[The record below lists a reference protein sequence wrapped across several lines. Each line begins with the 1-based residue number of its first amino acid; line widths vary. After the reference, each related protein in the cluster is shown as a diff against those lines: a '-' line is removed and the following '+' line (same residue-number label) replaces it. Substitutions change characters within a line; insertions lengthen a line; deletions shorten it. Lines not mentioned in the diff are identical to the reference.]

1 MARKSVCK
9 LCRREG
15 VKLFLKG
22 DRCLSSSCSVEK
34 RSFPPGQHGLRRSK
48 QTDYSIRLR
57 EKQKAKNI
65 YGLREAQFRRCFR
78 EASRKPGATGANL
91 LQLLERRF
99 DNVVYRL
106 GIAPSRK
113 AARQL
118 VRHGNMKINNKR
130 VNIPS
135 YLIKVGDEISI
146 NGNSKALNIIKK
158 SVERAL
164 DLKRVSSWLT
174 LNQDELKA
182 SFDRIPDVEEM
193 NLPIQSQLIVEF
205 YSR

>member
-65 YGLREAQFRRCFR
+65 YGVREAQFRRCFR

-146 NGNSKALNIIKK
+146 DGASKALNIIKK

-174 LNQDELKA
+174 LNQDELKG

>member
-164 DLKRVSSWLT
+164 DLKRISSWLT

>member
-118 VRHGNMKINNKR
+118 VRHGNIKINNKR

-164 DLKRVSSWLT
+164 DLKRISSWLT

>member
-146 NGNSKALNIIKK
+146 DGASKALNIIKK

-174 LNQDELKA
+174 LNQDELKG

>member
-22 DRCLSSSCSVEK
+22 DRCLLSSCSVEK

-146 NGNSKALNIIKK
+146 DGASKALNIIKK

-174 LNQDELKA
+174 LNQDELKG